1 MELKVN
7 RKDYYVELLN
17 VVKKRSECS
26 RLSVG
31 ALLID
36 NGRICMTGYNGTPSG
51 YVGDC
56 CKVTDNECKL
66 TIHAEMN
73 VVAMCA
79 KKGIAMEGLTLW
91 LTHSPCANCA
101 KILANS
107 GVITVVYLEKYR
119 DMTGA
124 NFLNDCGI
132 NCVSVHEVD
141 GDGVPLYSRV

>member
-1 MELKVN
+1 MKIS
-7 RKDYYVELLN
+7 RKEYYVDLLN
-17 VVKKRSECS
+17 VVRKRSECP

-51 YVGDC
+51 YAGNC
-56 CKVTDNECKL
+56 CSVEDDECKL

-91 LTHSPCANCA
+91 VTNSPCANCA
-101 KILANS
+101 KVLANS
-107 GVITVVYLEKYR
+107 GVKTVVYLEEYR

-124 NFLNDCGI
+124 NFLKGCGV
-132 NCVSVHEVD
+132 NCIPVDEVD
-141 GDGVPLYSRV
+141 TPMWWCVVD